1 MNKKGEVK
9 KKLRV
14 KEGCKDRL
22 QKVSIKMS
30 LKMLSVKEAVMR
42 CAAEYKFDGAEALS
56 KLLSVGKSVSG
67 GKRVSKSKCP
77 MPYSGEV
84 NEECC
89 KALRQNKGLYT
100 QCEMSRKSGEY
111 CKQCSA
117 SAEKN
122 DGMPEYGTIDQRRAT
137 DIYSYVDPK
146 GRKPISYTKVM
157 NKLKLSEEEVKAEAE
172 KLGITIDAGHFVV
185 PETKRGRPA
194 QEKAPKEP
202 KGAKGRPKK
211 AKKVLE
217 IGGEEDDLFAS
228 LVAAAFPPLGKVEP
242 NSSEPAVEVS
252 PEVVTEVAVDVA
264 EVAAEFVI
272 EVVTEVETVEQ
283 NVAPDVVTIVAEVA
297 TEIAPDVAEKVA
309 AEVAP
314 EKKVSKKAE
323 SEAKKLEK
331 EAKKLEKETQKA
343 EKEAQKLEKEAKKK
357 AELEAKEAK
366 KKADLEAKEAKKAE
380 KESKKAEKK
389 PVVAAAGVKTDEEEQ
404 EVVKKIEVDGKKYL
418 KSKSTGIIYDYN
430 EYVTSGDQVVLG
442 KWNEATN
449 KIDFQESGEE
459 SEDEYDE

>member
-1 MNKKGEVK
+1 
-9 KKLRV
+9 
-14 KEGCKDRL
+14 
-22 QKVSIKMS
+22 
-30 LKMLSVKEAVMR
+30 MLSVKEAVMR

-56 KLLSVGKSVSG
+56 KLLSVSDGKSESDGKSVS
-67 GKRVSKSKCP
+67 KPKCP
-77 MPYSGEV
+77 MPYSGEY

-100 QCEMSRKSGEY
+100 QCEMSPKSGEY

-122 DGMPEYGTIDQRRAT
+122 SGIPEYGTIDQRRAT

-146 GRKPISYTKVM
+146 GRKPISFTKVM

-172 KLGITIDAGHFVV
+172 KFGINIDAGHFVV

-194 QEKAPKEP
+194 QEKAAKEP

-228 LVAAAFPPLGKVEP
+228 LVAAAFNPPLDPPLEKVEP
-242 NSSEPAVEVS
+242 NVETVEQTVA
-252 PEVVTEVAVDVA
+252 PEVVTEVA
-264 EVAAEFVI
+264 
-272 EVVTEVETVEQ
+272 EVV
-283 NVAPDVVTIVAEVA
+283 
-297 TEIAPDVAEKVA
+297 EKVA
-309 AEVAP
+309 TEVAP

-331 EAKKLEKETQKA
+331 EAKKLEKEAQKA
-343 EKEAQKLEKEAKKK
+343 AKEAEKLEKEAKKK

-366 KKADLEAKEAKKAE
+366 KKAELEAKEAQKAELEAKKAEKEAKKAE

-389 PVVAAAGVKTDEEEQ
+389 PVVAAAAAAKPSEEEEQ

-430 EYVTSGDQVVLG
+430 EYVTSGEQVVVG
-442 KWNEATN
+442 KWNETTN

>member
-1 MNKKGEVK
+1 
-9 KKLRV
+9 
-14 KEGCKDRL
+14 
-22 QKVSIKMS
+22 
-30 LKMLSVKEAVMR
+30 MR
-42 CAAEYKFDGAEALS
+42 CAAEYNFDGGEALS
-56 KLLSVGKSVSG
+56 KLLESVGKSVSKS
-67 GKRVSKSKCP
+67 KRKCP
-77 MPYSGEV
+77 MPYSGEY

-100 QCEMSRKSGEY
+100 QCEMSPKSGEY

-122 DGMPEYGTIDQRRAT
+122 SGMPEYGTIDQRRAT

-146 GRKPISYTKVM
+146 GRKPISFTKVM

-172 KLGITIDAGHFVV
+172 KFGINIDAGHFVV

-194 QEKAPKEP
+194 QEKAAKEP

-228 LVAAAFPPLGKVEP
+228 LVAAAFNPPLDPPLDPPLEKVEP
-242 NSSEPAVEVS
+242 N
-252 PEVVTEVAVDVA
+252 
-264 EVAAEFVI
+264 
-272 EVVTEVETVEQ
+272 VETVEQ
-283 NVAPDVVTIVAEVA
+283 NVAPEVVTNVAEVA
-297 TEIAPDVAEKVA
+297 AEIAPEVA

-314 EKKVSKKAE
+314 EVVVEKKVSKKAE

-389 PVVAAAGVKTDEEEQ
+389 PVVAAAAGVKTEEEEQ

-430 EYVTSGDQVVLG
+430 EYVTSGEQVVVG

>member
-1 MNKKGEVK
+1 MK
-9 KKLRV
+9 
-14 KEGCKDRL
+14 
-22 QKVSIKMS
+22 
-30 LKMLSVKEAVMR
+30 LSVKEAVMR

-56 KLLSVGKSVSG
+56 KLLSVSDGKSVS
-67 GKRVSKSKCP
+67 KRKCP
-77 MPYSGEV
+77 MPYSGEY

-100 QCEMSRKSGEY
+100 QCEMSPKSGEY

-122 DGMPEYGTIDQRRAT
+122 SGIPEYGTIDQRRAT

-146 GRKPISYTKVM
+146 GRKPISFTKVM

-172 KLGITIDAGHFVV
+172 KFGINIDAGHFVV

-194 QEKAPKEP
+194 QEKAAKEP

-228 LVAAAFPPLGKVEP
+228 LVAAAFPPLDPPLEKVEP
-242 NSSEPAVEVS
+242 N
-252 PEVVTEVAVDVA
+252 
-264 EVAAEFVI
+264 
-272 EVVTEVETVEQ
+272 VETVEQ
-283 NVAPDVVTIVAEVA
+283 NVAPEVVTNVAEVA
-297 TEIAPDVAEKVA
+297 SEIAPEVSTEVV
-309 AEVAP
+309 EVAP
-314 EKKVSKKAE
+314 EVVVEKKVSKKAE

-366 KKADLEAKEAKKAE
+366 KKAELEAKEAKKAELEAKKAE

-389 PVVAAAGVKTDEEEQ
+389 QVAAAAAAKPSEEEEQ

-430 EYVTSGDQVVLG
+430 EYVTSGEQVVVG
-442 KWNEATN
+442 KWNETTN

>member
-1 MNKKGEVK
+1 
-9 KKLRV
+9 
-14 KEGCKDRL
+14 
-22 QKVSIKMS
+22 
-30 LKMLSVKEAVMR
+30 MLSVKDAVMR
-42 CAAEYKFDGAEALS
+42 CAAEYNFDGGEALS
-56 KLLSVGKSVSG
+56 KLLESVGKSVSG
-67 GKRVSKSKCP
+67 GKKPKCP
-77 MPYSGEV
+77 LPYSGEY

-100 QCEMSRKSGEY
+100 QCEMSKKSGDY

-122 DGMPEYGTIDQRRAT
+122 SGMPEYGTIDQRRAT

-146 GRKPISYTKVM
+146 GRKPISFTKVM

-172 KLGITIDAGHFVV
+172 KLGISIDAGHFVV

-228 LVAAAFPPLGKVEP
+228 LVAAAFNPPLDPPLEKVEP
-242 NSSEPAVEVS
+242 KNETVEQPVA
-252 PEVVTEVAVDVA
+252 PEVVTEV
-264 EVAAEFVI
+264 E
-272 EVVTEVETVEQ
+272 EVV
-283 NVAPDVVTIVAEVA
+283 
-297 TEIAPDVAEKVA
+297 EKVA
-309 AEVAP
+309 AEVVV

-331 EAKKLEKETQKA
+331 EAKKLEKEAEKAAKEA

-366 KKADLEAKEAKKAE
+366 KAELEAKKAEKEAKKAE

-389 PVVAAAGVKTDEEEQ
+389 PVVAAAVKPSEEEEQ

-430 EYVTSGDQVVLG
+430 EYVTSGEQVVVG
-442 KWNEATN
+442 KWNDATN
-449 KIDFQESGEE
+449 KIEFQETAEE

>member
-1 MNKKGEVK
+1 
-9 KKLRV
+9 
-14 KEGCKDRL
+14 
-22 QKVSIKMS
+22 
-30 LKMLSVKEAVMR
+30 
-42 CAAEYKFDGAEALS
+42 
-56 KLLSVGKSVSG
+56 
-67 GKRVSKSKCP
+67 
-77 MPYSGEV
+77 MPYSGEY

-89 KALRQNKGLYT
+89 KGLRQNKGLYT
-100 QCEMSRKSGEY
+100 QCEMSKKSGDY

-122 DGMPEYGTIDQRRAT
+122 SGMPEYGTIEQRRAS

-146 GRKPISYTKVM
+146 GRKPISYTKIM
-157 NKLKLSEEEVKAEAE
+157 KKLNISEEEVKAEAE
-172 KLGITIDAGHFVV
+172 KLGISIDAGHFVV

-228 LVAAAFPPLGKVEP
+228 LVAAAFPNPPLDPPLEKVEP
-242 NSSEPAVEVS
+242 KIESVEQNVA
-252 PEVVTEVAVDVA
+252 PEVVTEVA
-264 EVAAEFVI
+264 
-272 EVVTEVETVEQ
+272 EVV
-283 NVAPDVVTIVAEVA
+283 
-297 TEIAPDVAEKVA
+297 EKVA
-309 AEVAP
+309 AEVVV

-449 KIDFQESGEE
+449 KIDFQETAEE

>member
-1 MNKKGEVK
+1 
-9 KKLRV
+9 
-14 KEGCKDRL
+14 
-22 QKVSIKMS
+22 
-30 LKMLSVKEAVMR
+30 MLSVKEAIMR
-42 CAAEYKFDGAEALS
+42 CAAEYKFDGGEALS
-56 KLLSVGKSVSG
+56 KLCLSEC
-67 GKRVSKSKCP
+67 KRVSKSKSKYP
-77 MPYSGEV
+77 MPYSGEY

-89 KALRQNKGLYT
+89 KGLRQNKGLYT
-100 QCEMSRKSGEY
+100 QCEMSKKSGDY

-122 DGMPEYGTIDQRRAT
+122 SGMPEYGTIEQRRAS

-146 GRKPISYTKVM
+146 GRKPISYTKIM
-157 NKLKLSEEEVKAEAE
+157 KKLNISEEEVKAEAE
-172 KLGITIDAGHFVV
+172 KLGISIDAGHFVV

-228 LVAAAFPPLGKVEP
+228 LVAAAFPPLDPPLEKVEP
-242 NSSEPAVEVS
+242 KIESVEQNVA
-252 PEVVTEVAVDVA
+252 PEVVTEVA
-264 EVAAEFVI
+264 
-272 EVVTEVETVEQ
+272 EVV
-283 NVAPDVVTIVAEVA
+283 
-297 TEIAPDVAEKVA
+297 EKVA
-309 AEVAP
+309 TEVAP

-343 EKEAQKLEKEAKKK
+343 EKEAKKLEKEAKKK

-366 KKADLEAKEAKKAE
+366 KAELEAKKAE

-389 PVVAAAGVKTDEEEQ
+389 PVAAAAVKTDEEEQ
-404 EVVKKIEVDGKKYL
+404 EIVKKIEVDGKKYL

-430 EYVTSGDQVVLG
+430 EYVTSGDQVVVG
-442 KWNEATN
+442 KWNETTN
-449 KIDFQESGEE
+449 KIEFQESAEE

>member
-1 MNKKGEVK
+1 
-9 KKLRV
+9 
-14 KEGCKDRL
+14 
-22 QKVSIKMS
+22 
-30 LKMLSVKEAVMR
+30 MLSVKEAVMR
-42 CAAEYKFDGAEALS
+42 CAAEYKFDGGEALS
-56 KLLSVGKSVSG
+56 KLLCL
-67 GKRVSKSKCP
+67 RESKSKSKSKPKCP
-77 MPYSGEV
+77 LPYSGEY

-100 QCEMSRKSGEY
+100 QCEMSKKSGEY

-122 DGMPEYGTIDQRRAT
+122 SGMPEYGTIDQRRAS

-146 GRKPISYTKVM
+146 GRKPISFTKVM

-172 KLGITIDAGHFVV
+172 KLGITIDAGHFVI

-264 EVAAEFVI
+264 EVAAEIVI

-309 AEVAP
+309 TEVAP

-343 EKEAQKLEKEAKKK
+343 EKEAKKLEKEAKKK

-366 KKADLEAKEAKKAE
+366 KAELEAKKAE

-389 PVVAAAGVKTDEEEQ
+389 PVAAAAVKTDEEEQ
-404 EVVKKIEVDGKKYL
+404 EIVKKIEVDGKKYL

-430 EYVTSGDQVVLG
+430 EYVTSGDQVVVG
-442 KWNEATN
+442 KWNETTN
-449 KIDFQESGEE
+449 KIEFQESAEE

>member
-1 MNKKGEVK
+1 
-9 KKLRV
+9 
-14 KEGCKDRL
+14 
-22 QKVSIKMS
+22 
-30 LKMLSVKEAVMR
+30 MLSVKDAVMR
-42 CAAEYKFDGAEALS
+42 CAAEYNFDGGEALS
-56 KLLSVGKSVSG
+56 KLLESVGKSVRE
-67 GKRVSKSKCP
+67 KRKCP
-77 MPYSGEV
+77 LPYSGEY

-100 QCEMSRKSGEY
+100 QCEMSKKSGDY

-122 DGMPEYGTIDQRRAT
+122 SGMPEYGTIDQRRAT

-146 GRKPISYTKVM
+146 GRKPISFTKVM

-172 KLGITIDAGHFVV
+172 KFGINIDAGHFVV

-228 LVAAAFPPLGKVEP
+228 LVAAAFNPPLDPPLEKVEP
-242 NSSEPAVEVS
+242 KNETVEQPVA
-252 PEVVTEVAVDVA
+252 PEVVTEV
-264 EVAAEFVI
+264 E
-272 EVVTEVETVEQ
+272 EVV
-283 NVAPDVVTIVAEVA
+283 
-297 TEIAPDVAEKVA
+297 EKVA
-309 AEVAP
+309 AEVVV

-331 EAKKLEKETQKA
+331 EAKKLEKAAKEA

-366 KKADLEAKEAKKAE
+366 KAELEAKKAEKEAKKAE

-389 PVVAAAGVKTDEEEQ
+389 PVVAAAAAVKTDEEEQ

-430 EYVTSGDQVVLG
+430 EYVTSGEQVVVG
-442 KWNEATN
+442 KWNDATN
-449 KIDFQESGEE
+449 KIDFQETAEE

>member
-1 MNKKGEVK
+1 
-9 KKLRV
+9 
-14 KEGCKDRL
+14 
-22 QKVSIKMS
+22 MS
-30 LKMLSVKEAVMR
+30 LKMKLSVKEAVMR
-42 CAAEYKFDGAEALS
+42 CAAEYNFDGGEALS
-56 KLLSVGKSVSG
+56 KLLESVGKSVS
-67 GKRVSKSKCP
+67 KPKCP
-77 MPYSGEV
+77 MPYSGEY

-89 KALRQNKGLYT
+89 KGLRQNKGLYT
-100 QCEMSRKSGEY
+100 QCEMSKKSGDY

-122 DGMPEYGTIDQRRAT
+122 SGMPEYGTIEQRRAS

-146 GRKPISYTKVM
+146 GRKPISYTKIM
-157 NKLKLSEEEVKAEAE
+157 KKLNISEEEVKAEAE
-172 KLGITIDAGHFVV
+172 KLGISIDAGHFVV

-228 LVAAAFPPLGKVEP
+228 LVAAAFPPLDPPLEKVEP
-242 NSSEPAVEVS
+242 N
-252 PEVVTEVAVDVA
+252 
-264 EVAAEFVI
+264 
-272 EVVTEVETVEQ
+272 VETVEQ
-283 NVAPDVVTIVAEVA
+283 NVAPEVVTNVAEIA
-297 TEIAPDVAEKVA
+297 AEIAPEVSTEVV
-309 AEVAP
+309 EVAP
-314 EKKVSKKAE
+314 EVVVEKKVSKKAE

-366 KKADLEAKEAKKAE
+366 KKAELEAKEAKKKAEKEAKKIE

-389 PVVAAAGVKTDEEEQ
+389 PVVAAAAAAAKPSEEEEQ

-430 EYVTSGDQVVLG
+430 EYVTSGEQVVVG

-449 KIDFQESGEE
+449 KIDFQETAEE

>member
-1 MNKKGEVK
+1 
-9 KKLRV
+9 
-14 KEGCKDRL
+14 
-22 QKVSIKMS
+22 
-30 LKMLSVKEAVMR
+30 
-42 CAAEYKFDGAEALS
+42 
-56 KLLSVGKSVSG
+56 
-67 GKRVSKSKCP
+67 
-77 MPYSGEV
+77 MPYSGEY

-89 KALRQNKGLYT
+89 KGLRQNKGLYT
-100 QCEMSRKSGEY
+100 QCEMSKKSGDY

-122 DGMPEYGTIDQRRAT
+122 SGMPEYGTIEQRRAS

-146 GRKPISYTKVM
+146 GRKPISYTKIM
-157 NKLKLSEEEVKAEAE
+157 KKLNISEEEVKAEAE
-172 KLGITIDAGHFVV
+172 KLGISIDAGHFVV

-228 LVAAAFPPLGKVEP
+228 LVAAAFPPNPPLDPPLEKVEP
-242 NSSEPAVEVS
+242 N
-252 PEVVTEVAVDVA
+252 
-264 EVAAEFVI
+264 I
-272 EVVTEVETVEQ
+272 ETVEQ
-283 NVAPDVVTIVAEVA
+283 NVAPEVVTNVAEVAAEIAPDVVAEVA
-297 TEIAPDVAEKVA
+297 T
-309 AEVAP
+309 EVAP

-380 KESKKAEKK
+380 KLEKESKKAEKK
-389 PVVAAAGVKTDEEEQ
+389 PVVAAAAAKPSEEDEQ

-430 EYVTSGDQVVLG
+430 EYVTSGEQVVVG
-442 KWNEATN
+442 KWNETTN

>member
-1 MNKKGEVK
+1 
-9 KKLRV
+9 
-14 KEGCKDRL
+14 
-22 QKVSIKMS
+22 MS
-30 LKMLSVKEAVMR
+30 LKMKLSVKEAVMR

-56 KLLSVGKSVSG
+56 KLLSVSDGKSVS
-67 GKRVSKSKCP
+67 KPKCP
-77 MPYSGEV
+77 MPYSGEY

-100 QCEMSRKSGEY
+100 QCEMVKKSGEY

-146 GRKPISYTKVM
+146 GRKPISFTKVM

-172 KLGITIDAGHFVV
+172 KFGINIDAVHFVV

-194 QEKAPKEP
+194 QEKAAKEP
-202 KGAKGRPKK
+202 KGAIGRPKK

-217 IGGEEDDLFAS
+217 LGGEEDDLFAS
-228 LVAAAFPPLGKVEP
+228 LVAAAFPPLDPPLDPPLEKVEP
-242 NSSEPAVEVS
+242 N
-252 PEVVTEVAVDVA
+252 
-264 EVAAEFVI
+264 
-272 EVVTEVETVEQ
+272 VETVEQ
-283 NVAPDVVTIVAEVA
+283 NVAPEVVTNVAEVA
-297 TEIAPDVAEKVA
+297 SEIAPDVV

-314 EKKVSKKAE
+314 EVVVEKKVSKKAE

-343 EKEAQKLEKEAKKK
+343 EKEAQKAEKEAQKLEKEAKKK
-357 AELEAKEAK
+357 AELEAKEAQ
-366 KKADLEAKEAKKAE
+366 KAEKEAKKIE

-389 PVVAAAGVKTDEEEQ
+389 PVVAAAAAAKPSEEDEQ

-430 EYVTSGDQVVLG
+430 EYVTSGEQVVVG
-442 KWNEATN
+442 KWNETTN
-449 KIDFQESGEE
+449 KIEFQESGEE

>member
-1 MNKKGEVK
+1 MK
-9 KKLRV
+9 
-14 KEGCKDRL
+14 
-22 QKVSIKMS
+22 
-30 LKMLSVKEAVMR
+30 LSVKEAVMR

-56 KLLSVGKSVSG
+56 KLLESEGKSVS
-67 GKRVSKSKCP
+67 KRKCP
-77 MPYSGEV
+77 MPYSGEY

-100 QCEMSRKSGEY
+100 QCEMSPKSGEY

-146 GRKPISYTKVM
+146 GRKPISFTKVM

-172 KLGITIDAGHFVV
+172 KFGINIDAGHFVV

-194 QEKAPKEP
+194 QEKAAKEP

-228 LVAAAFPPLGKVEP
+228 LVAAAFNPPLDPPLEKVEP
-242 NSSEPAVEVS
+242 NISDVAVEVA
-252 PEVVTEVAVDVA
+252 PEVVTNVA
-264 EVAAEFVI
+264 EVAAEIAPEVST
-272 EVVTEVETVEQ
+272 EVV
-283 NVAPDVVTIVAEVA
+283 
-297 TEIAPDVAEKVA
+297 
-309 AEVAP
+309 EVAP
-314 EKKVSKKAE
+314 EVVVEKKVSKKAE

-331 EAKKLEKETQKA
+331 EAKKLEKEAKKL

-366 KKADLEAKEAKKAE
+366 KKAELEAKEAQKAEKEAKKIE

-389 PVVAAAGVKTDEEEQ
+389 PVVAAAAAAKPSEEDEQ

-430 EYVTSGDQVVLG
+430 EYVTSGEQVVVG
-442 KWNEATN
+442 KWNETTN
-449 KIDFQESGEE
+449 KIEFQESGEE

>member
-1 MNKKGEVK
+1 
-9 KKLRV
+9 
-14 KEGCKDRL
+14 
-22 QKVSIKMS
+22 MS
-30 LKMLSVKEAVMR
+30 LKKLSVKEAVMR
-42 CAAEYKFDGAEALS
+42 CAAEYNFDVEEALS
-56 KLLSVGKSVSG
+56 KLLESDGKRVSDGKSVRG
-67 GKRVSKSKCP
+67 GKRVSKPKLP

-100 QCEMSRKSGEY
+100 QCQMSKKSGDY

-122 DGMPEYGTIDQRRAT
+122 SGIPEYGTIEQRRAT

-146 GRKPISYTKVM
+146 GRKPISYTKVLK
-157 NKLKLSEEEVKAEAE
+157 KLKLSEEEVKAEAS
-172 KLGITIDAGHFVV
+172 KFGINIDAGHFVV

-228 LVAAAFPPLGKVEP
+228 LVAAAFPPNPLLGEAHLRLEKVEQ
-242 NSSEPAVEVS
+242 NVAAEVVTEVASDVAEVASEVAVEVAPEVVIEVAPEVA
-252 PEVVTEVAVDVA
+252 PEVVTEVAADVTEVAPEVVA
-264 EVAAEFVI
+264 EV
-272 EVVTEVETVEQ
+272 VV
-283 NVAPDVVTIVAEVA
+283 
-297 TEIAPDVAEKVA
+297 
-309 AEVAP
+309 

-331 EAKKLEKETQKA
+331 EAKKLQKETEKAAKEA
-343 EKEAQKLEKEAKKK
+343 EKAAKEAKKK
-357 AELEAKEAK
+357 ADLEAKEAK
-366 KKADLEAKEAKKAE
+366 KKADLEAKEAKKLE
-380 KESKKAEKK
+380 KETKKASK
-389 PVVAAAGVKTDEEEQ
+389 PVKTPAVKTDEEEQ

-430 EYVTSGDQVVLG
+430 EYVTSGEQVVVG

-449 KIDFQESGEE
+449 KIDFQESAEE

>member
-1 MNKKGEVK
+1 
-9 KKLRV
+9 
-14 KEGCKDRL
+14 
-22 QKVSIKMS
+22 
-30 LKMLSVKEAVMR
+30 MR
-42 CAAEYKFDGAEALS
+42 CASEYKFDYEEAVS
-56 KLLSVGKSVSG
+56 KLCVSEVKVRSV
-67 GKRVSKSKCP
+67 REKCKYP
-77 MPYSGEV
+77 MPYSGEY
-84 NEECC
+84 NELNCR
-89 KALRQNKGLYT
+89 ALRQNKGLYT
-100 QCEMSRKSGEY
+100 QCQMVKKSGDY
-111 CKQCSA
+111 CNQCLA

-122 DGMPEYGTIDQRRAT
+122 NGMPEYGTIDQRRAS

-146 GRKPISYTKVM
+146 GRKPVSYTKVLK
-157 NKLKLSEEEVKAEAE
+157 KLKLSEEEVKAEAE
-172 KLGITIDAGHFVV
+172 RFGIKIDAGHFVV
-185 PETKRGRPA
+185 PESKRGRPA

-228 LVAAAFPPLGKVEP
+228 LVAAAFNPPLDPPLEKVEP
-242 NSSEPAVEVS
+242 KIESVEQNVA
-252 PEVVTEVAVDVA
+252 PEVVTEVA
-264 EVAAEFVI
+264 E
-272 EVVTEVETVEQ
+272 
-283 NVAPDVVTIVAEVA
+283 
-297 TEIAPDVAEKVA
+297 VAEKVA
-309 AEVAP
+309 TEVAP

-331 EAKKLEKETQKA
+331 EAKKLEKEAQKA
-343 EKEAQKLEKEAKKK
+343 AKEAEKLEKEAKKK

-430 EYVTSGDQVVLG
+430 EYVTSGEQVVVG
-442 KWNEATN
+442 KWNETTN

>member
-1 MNKKGEVK
+1 
-9 KKLRV
+9 
-14 KEGCKDRL
+14 
-22 QKVSIKMS
+22 MS
-30 LKMLSVKEAVMR
+30 LKMLSVKEAIMR
-42 CAAEYKFDGAEALS
+42 CAAEYKFDGGEALS
-56 KLLSVGKSVSG
+56 KLCLSEC
-67 GKRVSKSKCP
+67 KRVSKSKSKYP
-77 MPYSGEV
+77 MPYSGEY

-89 KALRQNKGLYT
+89 KGLRQNKGLYT
-100 QCEMSRKSGEY
+100 QCEMSKKSGDY

-122 DGMPEYGTIDQRRAT
+122 SGMPEYGTIEQRRAS

-146 GRKPISYTKVM
+146 GRKPISYTKIM
-157 NKLKLSEEEVKAEAE
+157 KKLNISEEEVKAEAE
-172 KLGITIDAGHFVV
+172 KLGISIDAGHFVV

-228 LVAAAFPPLGKVEP
+228 LVAAAFPNPPLDPPLEKVEP
-242 NSSEPAVEVS
+242 KIESVEQNVA
-252 PEVVTEVAVDVA
+252 PEVVTEVA
-264 EVAAEFVI
+264 
-272 EVVTEVETVEQ
+272 EVV
-283 NVAPDVVTIVAEVA
+283 
-297 TEIAPDVAEKVA
+297 EKVA
-309 AEVAP
+309 AEVVV

-449 KIDFQESGEE
+449 KIDFQETAEE

>member
-1 MNKKGEVK
+1 
-9 KKLRV
+9 
-14 KEGCKDRL
+14 
-22 QKVSIKMS
+22 MS
-30 LKMLSVKEAVMR
+30 LKMLSVKEAIMR
-42 CAAEYKFDGAEALS
+42 CAAEYKFDGGEALS
-56 KLLSVGKSVSG
+56 KLCLSEC
-67 GKRVSKSKCP
+67 KRVSKSKSKSKYP
-77 MPYSGEV
+77 MPYSGEY
-84 NEECC
+84 NEYCC
-89 KALRQNKGLYT
+89 KGLRQNKGLYT
-100 QCEMSRKSGEY
+100 QCEMSKKSGDY

-122 DGMPEYGTIDQRRAT
+122 SGMPEYGTIEQRQAS

-146 GRKPISYTKVM
+146 GRKPISYTKIM
-157 NKLKLSEEEVKAEAE
+157 KKLNISEEEVKAEAE
-172 KLGITIDAGHFVV
+172 KLGIIIDAGHFVV

-228 LVAAAFPPLGKVEP
+228 LVAAAFPNPPLGKVEP
-242 NSSEPAVEVS
+242 NSNETAVEVA
-252 PEVVTEVAVDVA
+252 PEVVTEVA
-264 EVAAEFVI
+264 
-272 EVVTEVETVEQ
+272 EVV
-283 NVAPDVVTIVAEVA
+283 
-297 TEIAPDVAEKVA
+297 EKVA
-309 AEVAP
+309 TEVAP

-331 EAKKLEKETQKA
+331 EAKKLEKEA
-343 EKEAQKLEKEAKKK
+343 EKAAKEAEKLEKEAKKK

-366 KKADLEAKEAKKAE
+366 KAELEAKKAEKEAKKAE

-389 PVVAAAGVKTDEEEQ
+389 PVVAAAAVKTDEEEQ

-449 KIDFQESGEE
+449 KIDFQETAEE

>member
-1 MNKKGEVK
+1 
-9 KKLRV
+9 
-14 KEGCKDRL
+14 
-22 QKVSIKMS
+22 MS
-30 LKMLSVKEAVMR
+30 K
-42 CAAEYKFDGAEALS
+42 
-56 KLLSVGKSVSG
+56 
-67 GKRVSKSKCP
+67 
-77 MPYSGEV
+77 
-84 NEECC
+84 
-89 KALRQNKGLYT
+89 
-100 QCEMSRKSGEY
+100 KSGEY

-122 DGMPEYGTIDQRRAT
+122 SGMPEYGTIDQRRAS

-146 GRKPISYTKVM
+146 GRKPISFTKVM

-172 KLGITIDAGHFVV
+172 KLGITIDAGHFVI

-264 EVAAEFVI
+264 EVAAEIVI

-309 AEVAP
+309 TEVAP

-343 EKEAQKLEKEAKKK
+343 EKEAKKLEKEAKKK

-366 KKADLEAKEAKKAE
+366 KAELEAKKAE

-389 PVVAAAGVKTDEEEQ
+389 PVAAAAVKTDEEEQ
-404 EVVKKIEVDGKKYL
+404 EIVKKIEVDGKKYL

-430 EYVTSGDQVVLG
+430 EYVTSGDQVVVG
-442 KWNEATN
+442 KWNETTN
-449 KIDFQESGEE
+449 KIEFQESAEE

>member
-1 MNKKGEVK
+1 
-9 KKLRV
+9 
-14 KEGCKDRL
+14 
-22 QKVSIKMS
+22 MS
-30 LKMLSVKEAVMR
+30 LKMLSVKEAIMR
-42 CAAEYKFDGAEALS
+42 CAAEYKFDGGEALS
-56 KLLSVGKSVSG
+56 KLCLSEC
-67 GKRVSKSKCP
+67 KRVSKSKSKSKYP
-77 MPYSGEV
+77 MPYSGEY
-84 NEECC
+84 NEDCC
-89 KALRQNKGLYT
+89 KGLRQNKGLYT
-100 QCEMSRKSGEY
+100 QCEMSKKSGDY

-122 DGMPEYGTIDQRRAT
+122 SGMPEYGTIEQRQAS

-146 GRKPISYTKVM
+146 GRKPISYTKIM
-157 NKLKLSEEEVKAEAE
+157 KKLNISEEEVKAEAE
-172 KLGITIDAGHFVV
+172 KLGIIIDAGHFVV

-228 LVAAAFPPLGKVEP
+228 LVAAAFPNPPLGKVEP
-242 NSSEPAVEVS
+242 NSNETAVEVA
-252 PEVVTEVAVDVA
+252 PEVVTEVA
-264 EVAAEFVI
+264 
-272 EVVTEVETVEQ
+272 EVV
-283 NVAPDVVTIVAEVA
+283 
-297 TEIAPDVAEKVA
+297 EKVA
-309 AEVAP
+309 TEVAP

-331 EAKKLEKETQKA
+331 EAKKLEKEA
-343 EKEAQKLEKEAKKK
+343 EKAAKEAEKLEKEAKKK

-366 KKADLEAKEAKKAE
+366 KAELEAKKAEKEAKKAE

-389 PVVAAAGVKTDEEEQ
+389 PVVAAAAVKTDEEEQ

-449 KIDFQESGEE
+449 KIDFQETAEE

>member
-1 MNKKGEVK
+1 
-9 KKLRV
+9 
-14 KEGCKDRL
+14 
-22 QKVSIKMS
+22 
-30 LKMLSVKEAVMR
+30 
-42 CAAEYKFDGAEALS
+42 
-56 KLLSVGKSVSG
+56 
-67 GKRVSKSKCP
+67 
-77 MPYSGEV
+77 MPYSGEY

-89 KALRQNKGLYT
+89 KGLRQNKGLYT
-100 QCEMSRKSGEY
+100 QCEMSKKSGDY

-122 DGMPEYGTIDQRRAT
+122 SGMPEYGTIEQRRAS

-146 GRKPISYTKVM
+146 GRKPISYTKIM
-157 NKLKLSEEEVKAEAE
+157 KKLNISEEEVKAEAE
-172 KLGITIDAGHFVV
+172 KLGISIDAGHFVV
-185 PETKRGRPA
+185 PETKRGRTA

-228 LVAAAFPPLGKVEP
+228 LVAAAFPPLDPPLEKVEP
-242 NSSEPAVEVS
+242 KIESVEQNVA
-252 PEVVTEVAVDVA
+252 PEVVTEVA
-264 EVAAEFVI
+264 
-272 EVVTEVETVEQ
+272 EVVEK
-283 NVAPDVVTIVAEVA
+283 VA
-297 TEIAPDVAEKVA
+297 TEVV
-309 AEVAP
+309 V

-331 EAKKLEKETQKA
+331 EAKKLEKEAQKA
-343 EKEAQKLEKEAKKK
+343 AKEAEKLEKEAKKK
-357 AELEAKEAK
+357 AQ
-366 KKADLEAKEAKKAE
+366 LEAKEAKKAE
-380 KESKKAEKK
+380 LEAKKAEKK
-389 PVVAAAGVKTDEEEQ
+389 PVVAAAAVKTDEEEQ

-449 KIDFQESGEE
+449 KIDFQETAEE

>member
-1 MNKKGEVK
+1 MNK
-9 KKLRV
+9 
-14 KEGCKDRL
+14 
-22 QKVSIKMS
+22 
-30 LKMLSVKEAVMR
+30 SVKEVIMR
-42 CAAEYKFDGAEALS
+42 CASEYKFDYEEAVS
-56 KLLSVGKSVSG
+56 KLCVSEVKVRSV
-67 GKRVSKSKCP
+67 REKCKYP
-77 MPYSGEV
+77 MPYSGEY
-84 NEECC
+84 NELNCR
-89 KALRQNKGLYT
+89 ALRQNKGLYT
-100 QCEMSRKSGEY
+100 QCQMVKKSGDY
-111 CKQCSA
+111 CNQCLA

-122 DGMPEYGTIDQRRAT
+122 NGMPEYGTIDQRRAS

-146 GRKPISYTKVM
+146 GRKPVSYTKVLK
-157 NKLKLSEEEVKAEAE
+157 KLKLSEEEVKAEAE
-172 KLGITIDAGHFVV
+172 RFGIKIDAGHFVV
-185 PETKRGRPA
+185 PESKRGRPA

-228 LVAAAFPPLGKVEP
+228 LVAAAFNPPLDPPLEKVEP
-242 NSSEPAVEVS
+242 KIESVEQNVA
-252 PEVVTEVAVDVA
+252 PEVVTEVA
-264 EVAAEFVI
+264 E
-272 EVVTEVETVEQ
+272 
-283 NVAPDVVTIVAEVA
+283 
-297 TEIAPDVAEKVA
+297 VAEKVA
-309 AEVAP
+309 TEVAP

-331 EAKKLEKETQKA
+331 EAKKLEKEAKKL
-343 EKEAQKLEKEAKKK
+343 EKEAQKAAKEAEKLEKEAKKK

-430 EYVTSGDQVVLG
+430 EYVTSGEQVVVG
-442 KWNEATN
+442 KWNETTN